1 MAKFLLNVA
10 LLVSLAFAF
19 NSCKPEKSDVLPKLN
34 VTIKTVYNNQPF
46 AIGEIYDD
54 GMGHRIRIDLLM
66 SYFSQMKLV
75 NSNGNEILLKDFQ
88 LQNLDNDFT
97 FTTEIPEGSY
107 QSFNM
112 GIGIPKSYNK
122 DVDPSTYPNSHP
134 LSVQGAQGMFW
145 TWNTGYIFTKFEGKA
160 DLTGTEGSPLDH
172 SFAFHTGDDLL
183 YGFVSLNK
191 NLSAEKNKTYD
202 LVITIHADKL
212 IKGDNDQI
220 DIAVDYLTHTSGNFP
235 LAERF
240 VDNFSAAI
248 TVE

>member
-1 MAKFLLNVA
+1 MAKFLLNITLFVFFA
-10 LLVSLAFAF
+10 LAMT
-19 NSCKPEKSDVLPKLN
+19 SCDPERSDVAPKLN

-46 AIGEIYDD
+46 TVGEIYDD
-54 GMGHRIRIDLLM
+54 GLGHRIRIDLLM
-66 SYFSQMKLV
+66 SYFCPLIISDA
-75 NSNGNEILLKDFQ
+75 NGNDVVLKDFH
-88 LQNLDNDFT
+88 LQNLDNDYT

-107 QSFNM
+107 QNFSM
-112 GIGIPKSYNK
+112 GIGIPKGYNK

-145 TWNTGYIFTKFEGKA
+145 TWNTGYIFSKFEGKV
-160 DLTGTEGSPLDH
+160 DLTGTEGNPLDH

-183 YGFVSLNK
+183 YSLISLDK
-191 NLSAEKNKTYD
+191 NFIAEKNKTYD

-212 IKGDNDQI
+212 VKGDNDQI
-220 DIAVDYLTHTSGNFP
+220 DLAVDYLTHTSGNFP

-240 VDNFSAAI
+240 VNNFSSAI

>member
-1 MAKFLLNVA
+1 MGKFLLNI
-10 LLVSLAFAF
+10 LVLLAFSIGF
-19 NSCKPEKSDVLPKLN
+19 TSCEPEKSTVLPKLN
-34 VTIKTVYNNQPF
+34 VTIKTVYNDQPF
-46 AIGEIYDD
+46 TIGEIYDD
-54 GMGHRIRIDLLM
+54 GMGHRVRIDLLM
-66 SYFSQMKLV
+66 SYFSQLKLV
-75 NSNGNEILLKDFQ
+75 HSNGAEVLIKDFH
-88 LQNLDNDFT
+88 LQNLDNDYT

-107 QSFNM
+107 QNFSM
-112 GIGIPKSYNK
+112 GLGIPKSYNK

-183 YGFVSLNK
+183 YELVSSNK
-191 NLSAEKNKTYD
+191 YFTAEKDKTYD

-220 DIAVDYLTHTSGNFP
+220 DLAVDYLTHTSGNFP

-240 VDNFSAAI
+240 VDNFSSAI